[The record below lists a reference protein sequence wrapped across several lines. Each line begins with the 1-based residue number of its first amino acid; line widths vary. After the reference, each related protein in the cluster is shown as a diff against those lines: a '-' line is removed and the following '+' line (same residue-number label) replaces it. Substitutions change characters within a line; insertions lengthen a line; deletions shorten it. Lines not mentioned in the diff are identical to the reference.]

1 MFMIPTLH
9 QPPHLEMGKLVPE
22 RPSDLPKVTQLL
34 DARIGCREDVAA
46 FVPSS
51 ALRPV
56 RADAR
61 PSDPQESRPR
71 GHFFFVSPAQKRR
84 AQMWLVE

>member
-1 MFMIPTLH
+1 MIPTLN
-9 QPPHLEMGKLVPE
+9 QPPLEMGKHVPE
-22 RPSDLPKVTQLL
+22 RPSDLPKDTQLL

-51 ALRPV
+51 ALRHV

-71 GHFFFVSPAQKRR
+71 GHFFFVLVSPAQKRR
-84 AQMWLVE
+84 AQMWQVE